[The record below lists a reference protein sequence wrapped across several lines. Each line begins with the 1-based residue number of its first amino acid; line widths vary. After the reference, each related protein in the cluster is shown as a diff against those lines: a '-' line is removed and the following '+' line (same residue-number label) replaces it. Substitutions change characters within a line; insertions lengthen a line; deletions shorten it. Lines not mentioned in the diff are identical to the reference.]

1 MQAGTLSLHRHKET
15 AVAVGLACLLI
26 FAPLLRGSVHPL
38 PLMLLELGAV
48 AVLLLRLWPPVFSG
62 ETKPPSLTWAAL
74 ALLFLYPLIY
84 LIPMPIELWA
94 ELPGRA
100 PYAQA
105 LGLLEAPD
113 VRWRPLAIVPMLTE
127 SFWLALLPPLAVFLG
142 AVALPIRSLNV
153 LIAIVLGMAVTQ
165 ALLGLMQVGAGSASP
180 LCLGSPHCGGS
191 ATGTYVNRNH
201 LAGLLEMILPV
212 GLGLLAATIGRAPRD
227 KHYRRSWRERL
238 LLLSTWRVHVAVF
251 YGAASIAILL
261 GLIFT
266 RSRSGLMLAMLG
278 ILLGALTFARR
289 LGGNNVFGTIGTV
302 TAIGVALAVEIGLA
316 PVLQRF
322 ALQDPLQDSRWTI
335 YSSALQGIGSFF
347 PLGSGAGTFP
357 ELYRQFQPLELGR
370 FSVDHAH
377 NEYLEW
383 LFEGGLM
390 GAFILL
396 LLLALYSRQWFRIR
410 AHTQW
415 PTFRF
420 AQIGAGIGLLL
431 ISLHGF
437 VDFNW
442 HIPANALYTA
452 FLAAV
457 FFHAPDMRPKKPTE
471 GHRSTHRTFEHEAL
485 PLKPP
490 PSPVPVA
497 NPFLE

>member
-1 MQAGTLSLHRHKET
+1 MLF
-15 AVAVGLACLLI
+15 
-26 FAPLLRGSVHPL
+26 FAPLFGAGNDPL
-38 PLMLLELGAV
+38 PLMVLELGAV
-48 AVLLLRLWPPVFSG
+48 GLLLLCLWPSISPGGVKPVC
-62 ETKPPSLTWAAL
+62 PRLAA
-74 ALLFLYPLIY
+74 AVVFCYPLLY
-84 LIPMPIELWA
+84 LIPVPIEFWA
-94 ELPGRA
+94 SLPGRT
-100 PYAQA
+100 PYAQS
-105 LGLLEAPD
+105 LGLFEVSGDP
-113 VRWRPLAIVPMLTE
+113 WRPLTIVPTLTE
-127 SFWLALLPPLAVFLG
+127 SAWLALLPPLAVF
-142 AVALPIRSLNV
+142 VAAIGLSTRPLRV
-153 LIAIVLGMAVTQ
+153 LITMALGIAVGE
-165 ALLGLMQVGAGSASP
+165 ALLGLMQYGAGRTSL
-180 LCLGSPHCGGS
+180 LCLGNPYCGES
-191 ATGTYVNRNH
+191 ATGTYVNHDH
-201 LAGLLEMILPV
+201 LAGLLEMILPL
-212 GLGLLAATIGRAPRD
+212 GLGLLAATVGRAPRD

-238 LLLSTWRVHVAVF
+238 LFLSTWRAHVAVF

-278 ILLGALTFARR
+278 ILLAALTFARR

-302 TAIGVALAVEIGLA
+302 TAIGAAFAVEIGLA

-322 ALQDPLQDSRWTI
+322 TQQDPLQDSRWTI

-357 ELYRQFQPLELGR
+357 EIYRQFQPLELGH

-431 ISLHGF
+431 IALHGL

-457 FFHAPDMRPKKPTE
+457 FFHAPDMRPNKPPE
-471 GHRSTHRTFEHEAL
+471 GHRSTHRTFEREAL
-485 PLKPP
+485 PIKPP
-490 PSPVPVA
+490 TCPVPVT

>member
-1 MQAGTLSLHRHKET
+1 
-15 AVAVGLACLLI
+15 
-26 FAPLLRGSVHPL
+26 
-38 PLMLLELGAV
+38 MLLELGAV
-48 AVLLLRLWPPVFSG
+48 AALLLRLWPPVFSG

-84 LIPMPIELWA
+84 LIPLPFGFWA

-113 VRWRPLAIVPMLTE
+113 VRWRPLAIVPMLAE
-127 SFWLALLPPLAVFLG
+127 SFWLALLPPVAVFLG

-165 ALLGLMQVGAGSASP
+165 ALLGLMQMGAGSA
-180 LCLGSPHCGGS
+180 S
-191 ATGTYVNRNH
+191 ATGTYVNRDH
-201 LAGLLEMILPV
+201 LAGLLEMVLPV
-212 GLGLLAATIGRAPRD
+212 GLGLLAATVGRAPRD
-227 KHYRRSWRERL
+227 KRYRRSWRERL
-238 LLLSTWRVHVAVF
+238 LFLSTWRAHVAVF

-278 ILLGALTFARR
+278 ILLAALTFAHR

-322 ALQDPLQDSRWTI
+322 TLEDPLQDSRWTI

-357 ELYRQFQPLELGR
+357 EIYRQFQPLELGR
-370 FSVDHAH
+370 FSVEHAH

-431 ISLHGF
+431 ISLHGL

-457 FFHAPDMRPKKPTE
+457 FFHAPDMRPKKPPE
-471 GHRSTHRTFEHEAL
+471 GHRSTHRTFEREAL
-485 PLKPP
+485 PIKPP
-490 PSPVPVA
+490 TSPVPVT

>member
-1 MQAGTLSLHRHKET
+1 
-15 AVAVGLACLLI
+15 
-26 FAPLLRGSVHPL
+26 
-38 PLMLLELGAV
+38 MLLELGAV
-48 AVLLLRLWPPVFSG
+48 AALLLRLWPPVFSG
-62 ETKPPSLTWAAL
+62 ETKPPPRTCLAL
-74 ALLFLYPLIY
+74 ALLSLYALVY
-84 LIPMPIELWA
+84 LIPLPFGLWA
-94 ELPGRA
+94 ALPGRA

-113 VRWRPLAIVPMLTE
+113 VRWRPLAIVPMLAE

-165 ALLGLMQVGAGSASP
+165 ALLGLMQMGAGSTSP
-180 LCLGSPHCGGS
+180 LCLGNPYCGGS
-191 ATGTYVNRNH
+191 ATGTYVSRDH
-201 LAGLLEMILPV
+201 LAGLLEMVLPV
-212 GLGLLAATIGRAPRD
+212 GLGLLAATVGQAPRD
-227 KHYRRSWRERL
+227 KDHRRTWRERL
-238 LLLSTWRVHVAVF
+238 LFLSTWRAHVEVF
-251 YGAASIAILL
+251 YGAVSIAILL

-278 ILLGALTFARR
+278 ILLAALSFARR

-322 ALQDPLQDSRWTI
+322 TWQDPLQDSRWTV

-357 ELYRQFQPLELGR
+357 EIYRRFQPLELGH

-396 LLLALYSRQWFRIR
+396 LLLALYARQWFRMR
-410 AHTQW
+410 AHTHW
-415 PTFRF
+415 PIFRF

-431 ISLHGF
+431 ISLHGL

-457 FFHAPDMRPKKPTE
+457 FFHAPDMRPKKPPE
-471 GHRSTHRTFEHEAL
+471 GHRSTHRTFEREAL
-485 PLKPP
+485 PIKPP
-490 PSPVPVA
+490 LLPCR
-497 NPFLE
+497 

>member
-1 MQAGTLSLHRHKET
+1 MQAGTFSPHRHKET

-62 ETKPPSLTWAAL
+62 ETKPPSLFLASVAERVVEDRANRSLTWAAL

-84 LIPMPIELWA
+84 LIPLPFELWA

-113 VRWRPLAIVPMLTE
+113 VRWRPLAIVPMLAE

-165 ALLGLMQVGAGSASP
+165 ALLGLMQMGAGSASP
-180 LCLGSPHCGGS
+180 LCLGNPYCGGS

-201 LAGLLEMILPV
+201 LAGLLEMVLPV
-212 GLGLLAATIGRAPRD
+212 GLGLLAATIGRASRD
-227 KHYRRSWRERL
+227 KHYWRSWRERL
-238 LLLSTWRVHVAVF
+238 LFLSTWRAHVAVF

-266 RSRSGLMLAMLG
+266 RSRSGVMLAMLG
-278 ILLGALTFARR
+278 ILLAAVAFARR

-322 ALQDPLQDSRWTI
+322 TLADPLQDSRWTI

-357 ELYRQFQPLELGR
+357 EIYRQFQPLELGR
-370 FSVDHAH
+370 FSVDHVH

-410 AHTQW
+410 AHNTQW

-420 AQIGAGIGLLL
+420 AQIG
-431 ISLHGF
+431 
-437 VDFNW
+437 
-442 HIPANALYTA
+442 
-452 FLAAV
+452 
-457 FFHAPDMRPKKPTE
+457 
-471 GHRSTHRTFEHEAL
+471 
-485 PLKPP
+485 
-490 PSPVPVA
+490 
-497 NPFLE
+497 